1 MQAPTLQEVVEAQAR
16 VYAVVRPS
24 PMLRHPL
31 LEDWL
36 GCEAWVKHENHNPT
50 GAFKIRGGLNLLA
63 QLPPEDRRR
72 GVISA
77 STGNHGQSIAFASR
91 MNGVR
96 CRIVVPA
103 GNNPDKNAA
112 MRAYG
117 AEVIEHGRDYDEA
130 RIRVEAMVAS
140 EGWRYVHSANEP
152 HLIAGVGTYALEML
166 EQVPDLD
173 YLFVPIG
180 GGSGAAGC
188 CIVRGGLGV
197 TTKVIGVQA
206 SGADAFTRSW
216 RGPVR
221 VTAER
226 VNTFA
231 EGMATRVT
239 FDLTFGILKEM
250 LDDIVTLDEQELE
263 EGVRAALR
271 CTHNLAE
278 GSGAAPLAAA
288 KKYGEKLKGKKVGCV
303 MSGGN
308 IDVKTLARII
318 SER

>member
-1 MQAPTLQEVVEAQAR
+1 MQ
-16 VYAVVRPS
+16 PS

-31 LEDWL
+31 LEEWL

-91 MNGVR
+91 MHGVR
-96 CRIVVPA
+96 CRILVPL

-112 MRAYG
+112 MHAYG

-130 RIRVEAMVAS
+130 RVRVEQMVEE

-188 CIVRGGLGV
+188 CIVRGGLGAK
-197 TTKVIGVQA
+197 TKVIGVQA

-216 RGPVR
+216 RGNAR

-239 FDLTFGILKEM
+239 FDLTFAILKQM
-250 LDDIVTLDEQELE
+250 LDDIVLLDEPELA

-271 CTHNLAE
+271 LTHNLAE

-288 KKYGEKLKGKKVGCV
+288 KKYGQKLVGKKVGCV

-308 IDVKTLARII
+308 IDVKTLARIVA
-318 SER
+318 RA